1 MKLKGGGSEMKCQEL
16 RNDEAKGKLTL
27 SDNCHLGLQ
36 QNLMLEVDDLAL
48 VRVHDLQRRVD
59 N

>member
-1 MKLKGGGSEMKCQEL
+1 MKFQEL
-16 RNDEAKGKLTL
+16 RNDKVKGRLTL

-36 QNLMLEVDDLAL
+36 QNLVLEVDDLAL
-48 VRVHDLQRRVD
+48 VCVYDLERRVD